1 MDVSGSVQSLSSLT
15 GFSGTLAPGESVT
28 LSNVSGLSSTAT
40 TGAVVVYSGS
50 ELNSSTVVDALQWG
64 GERWHHCA
72 CVSVWWLAWVIGRQC
87 EWLCVK

>member
-64 GERWHHCA
+64 GERSA
-72 CVSVWWLAWVIGRQC
+72 P
-87 EWLCVK
+87 LCVCECMVVGVGDR